1 MIVRWIWSVPPAM
14 EMPGTER
21 KISAIVPSSG
31 DPGPASM
38 PCGPAIS
45 AWTRAACWAMTLL
58 ASLPS
63 EPSGP
68 GGRPAARAAAARS
81 AVHRAEAASSTSRA
95 ISWRTSG
102 SPARPCAIARPG
114 TKSGR
119 PARCGYH
126 LCGSLAAVRSAIASR
141 QARPVAPAGAGPGR
155 DAARRRSCARIDSAT
170 VQPPPCSPIR

>member
-14 EMPGTER
+14 EMPGTDR

-31 DPGPASM
+31 EPGPASM
-38 PCGPAIS
+38 PCGPAI
-45 AWTRAACWAMTLL
+45 RLL

-68 GGRPAARAAAARS
+68 GGRPAALAAAARS
-81 AVHRAEAASSTSRA
+81 AVHRADQASSTSRA

-102 SPARPCAIARPG
+102 SPAKPCAIARPV
-114 TKSGR
+114 TRSGR

-141 QARPVAPAGAGPGR
+141 QARPAAPAFWGGAGPGR

>member
-14 EMPGTER
+14 EMPGTDR

-31 DPGPASM
+31 DPGPVSM

-45 AWTRAACWAMTLL
+45 ACTRAACRAMTLL

-81 AVHRAEAASSTSRA
+81 AVHRADQTSSASRA
-95 ISWRTSG
+95 ISWRISG
-102 SPARPCAIARPG
+102 SPARPCVVAWLVTR
-114 TKSGR
+114 SGR

-126 LCGSLAAVRSAIASR
+126 LCGSLAAVSSAIASR
-141 QARPVAPAGAGPGR
+141 QARPVAPAGSGPGR

-170 VQPPPCSPIR
+170 VQPPPGSPIR

>member
-45 AWTRAACWAMTLL
+45 AWTRAACRAMTLL

-81 AVHRAEAASSTSRA
+81 AVHRADQASSASRA

-102 SPARPCAIARPG
+102 SPARPCATARPV
-114 TKSGR
+114 TRSGR

-141 QARPVAPAGAGPGR
+141 QARPVAPAGTGPGR